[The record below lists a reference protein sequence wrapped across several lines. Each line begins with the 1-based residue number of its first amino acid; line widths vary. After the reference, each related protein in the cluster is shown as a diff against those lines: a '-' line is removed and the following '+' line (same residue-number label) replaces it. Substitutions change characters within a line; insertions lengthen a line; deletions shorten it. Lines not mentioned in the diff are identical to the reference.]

1 MIFYHIIFS
10 IIGGENIMIKK
21 FIQKKK
27 TNREDFSRQSTHS
40 LQGATQSSG
49 KQNPP
54 TVKPN
59 TRDKGGK

>member
-1 MIFYHIIFS
+1 
-10 IIGGENIMIKK
+10 MIKK

-59 TRDKGGK
+59 PRDKGGK